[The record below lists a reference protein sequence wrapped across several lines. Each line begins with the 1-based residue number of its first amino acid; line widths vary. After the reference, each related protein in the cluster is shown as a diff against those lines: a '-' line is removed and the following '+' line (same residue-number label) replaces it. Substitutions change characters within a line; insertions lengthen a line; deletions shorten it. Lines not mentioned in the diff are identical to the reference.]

1 MKTSRRHELKFGHL
15 LIAENGKPCMAALSD
30 CYSRATRWSSAVFR
44 LLVGLMLLGAFTF
57 GVADG
62 SGAPSYLLN
71 EGFEGP
77 GFENTGW
84 TKIGTPDED
93 YTATALDGLQ
103 SLHCLAG
110 QQISRSFSTS
120 NSFYFYCKARFI
132 SLPTFQGIMFWR
144 NGFGNTMAELYFN
157 NDFGN
162 IELIHGSVIVRST
175 NLFVSGT
182 TYDLWIEW
190 TKGTGTDGTMK
201 LFIATDSIKPQN
213 PQVSIA
219 NGDGGAIERFI
230 LGPKTPAGGVFFFDL
245 FLYPPPPIGNN
256 PGGTKNH
263 PPPIPGVPNQ
273 TITEGTPPGPLPFT
287 VNDVKTLDREGG

>member
-1 MKTSRRHELKFGHL
+1 MKKPKAGRIEFDLN
-15 LIAENGKPCMAALSD
+15 IAEPSRCFADDRKLRTIAMSGDRPRALKRSK
-30 CYSRATRWSSAVFR
+30 AHFN
-44 LLVGLMLLGAFTF
+44 LLVGLLLLGCLMFAAAH
-57 GVADG
+57 V
-62 SGAPSYLLN
+62 SGAPSYLLS

-110 QQISRSFSTS
+110 QQISRTFSTS

-144 NGFGNTMAELYFN
+144 NGFGTTMAEMYFN

-190 TKGTGTDGTMK
+190 TKGTGT
-201 LFIATDSIKPQN
+201 
-213 PQVSIA
+213 
-219 NGDGGAIERFI
+219 
-230 LGPKTPAGGVFFFDL
+230 
-245 FLYPPPPIGNN
+245 
-256 PGGTKNH
+256 
-263 PPPIPGVPNQ
+263 
-273 TITEGTPPGPLPFT
+273 
-287 VNDVKTLDREGG
+287 